1 MSSLWMSWSVLW
13 RELICCMIE
22 PVCWERAVVRAAL
35 SALEMGVTSLVVGV
49 LGVLGLGWGMRR
61 LGNPSLDM
69 VAKRG
74 R

>member
-1 MSSLWMSWSVLW
+1 
-13 RELICCMIE
+13 MIE
-22 PVCWERAVVRAAL
+22 PVCWKRAAL

-61 LGNPSLDM
+61 LGSPSLDM

>member
-1 MSSLWMSWSVLW
+1 
-13 RELICCMIE
+13 MIE

-35 SALEMGVTSLVVGV
+35 SALEMGVTSLVMCV

-69 VAKRG
+69 VARRG